1 MPTSEEF
8 ETLLEELAR
17 FRREQDERD
26 RERLERDVRLEAL
39 LRSADTPA
47 RQFGGNDV
55 PLPLRA
61 WDSAELVEEYLAE
74 AGPANWSPDTVAKK
88 RWCLPRFAAHTPRLP
103 ASRQEVTAFVESQS
117 HHSFTTKKGRFANIK
132 AYLRWCQRVHRI
144 PAPDLGGLYEGEI
157 ARRDVVLTL
166 IEAQRFLAAAA
177 EVQEGGREISELTYR
192 TNLCLGRLILA
203 TGMRAT
209 EACTLER
216 ENVKADHV
224 VVYGKRE
231 PGSNRPK
238 EMVKPVP
245 ADLARELLAL
255 PGCWGALPDPD
266 RSGERPAN
274 FVFSARGGI
283 PMNRRG
289 AHYRVKKML
298 RLAALEHIPYGGP
311 HMLRHTFGTLE
322 LERTGDLRY
331 VQQSLGHAKSTT
343 TERYAKHSDGRVAQI
358 VAASP
363 LFNVGKREGQEPD
376 PVPKSERT
384 RAPVWQPKRP
394 LFGKRKRSQYVHLVD
409 DSFVGATALAL
420 CRMEILPLRR
430 RHLTAFE
437 KLCGR
442 CGRVAE
448 MEAGRSRME
457 GGP

>member
-1 MPTSEEF
+1 MPTRKEF
-8 ETLLEELAR
+8 ETLREELAR
-17 FRREQDERD
+17 FRREQDKRD

-39 LRSADTPA
+39 LRSADTSV
-47 RQFGGNDV
+47 RQFGDDDV

-61 WDSAELVEEYLAE
+61 WDTAELMEEYLAE

-103 ASRQEVTAFVESQS
+103 ASRQEVTAFVESQL

-144 PAPDLGGLYEGEI
+144 PAPDLSGLYEGEI
-157 ARRDVVLTL
+157 ARRDVVLTFN
-166 IEAQRFLAAAA
+166 EAQRFPAAAA
-177 EVQEGGREISELTYR
+177 EVEEGGREISELTYR

-216 ENVKADHV
+216 ENVKTDHV

-245 ADLARELLAL
+245 ADLAREPLAL
-255 PGCWGALPDPD
+255 PGCWGALLDPD

-283 PMNRRG
+283 PMNR
-289 AHYRVKKML
+289 
-298 RLAALEHIPYGGP
+298 GGP
-311 HMLRHTFGTLE
+311 LPGQEDAAPRRAGTHPLRRPPHAAAHLRHAGTGADW
-322 LERTGDLRY
+322 RPALR
-331 VQQSLGHAKSTT
+331 QQSLGHAESTT
-343 TERYAKHSDGRVAQI
+343 TERYAKHSNGRVAQI

-363 LFNVGKREGQEPD
+363 LFNVGRREGQEPD

-384 RAPVWQPKRP
+384 YTPVWQPHGP
-394 LFGKRKRSQYVHLVD
+394 LLGKRKRSRYVHLVD
-409 DSFVGATALAL
+409 NSFVGETALAL
-420 CRMEILPLRR
+420 CTMEILPLRR

-442 CGRVAE
+442 CGRVPQKARPQE
-448 MEAGRSRME
+448 TASAA
-457 GGP
+457 